1 MWSAFSSP
9 PPTPCESQSRLP
21 PRTAVHSICQAARL
35 QKASLAPLPA
45 SKGRLWPG
53 PESKGRSSW
62 HGANQNMSAGRSLSF
77 CFDQTPCRSPITST
91 GSAASDVLFT
101 GASYLTTTFNVLICM
116 DTKTGRCWGLLL
128 VVNVA

>member
-77 CFDQTPCRSPITST
+77 CLAQTPCRYPITST
-91 GSAASDVLFT
+91 GSAASDVPFT
-101 GASYLTTTFNVLICM
+101 GPSYLTTTFNVLKCLDSEIGC
-116 DTKTGRCWGLLL
+116 CQGLML
-128 VVNVA
+128 VLNVA